1 MKLNGGEEELGGT
14 TTLPSLD
21 ELALDE
27 PELDIPLDPENIVEA
42 AEQLLRQGAPH
53 DFDVLV
59 IGAGP
64 GGLAAAQSAAEG
76 GLHTALIEERELG
89 GVCLNR
95 GCIPTKTLLES
106 IGVLRLLRRAKEF
119 GIHTGSD
126 FTCNFPEMHTRK
138 AEVVTRLREQAH
150 EALETAGVEIING
163 RARFVEQHTVEVE
176 SGGERRRFTAVHIVI
191 ASGGRPARIPI
202 PGHDLPGVVTSDE
215 ILEQVTV
222 PRSLVVAGAGAI
234 GVEFASI
241 FAELG
246 STVTI
251 LEKAEAALP
260 GEDEDVQAEMASSLA
275 DMGVQMMTKAS
286 ILSITRN
293 SAGLEVAYERDGQ
306 QFSVSTEQVLL
317 ATGRAANIDDMNL
330 EEVGIEV
337 DGGKIRVDEEKQ
349 TSISGVYAIG
359 DCIRRV
365 GWAHQAS
372 MEGREVAATL
382 LGHKSDIDA
391 RFVPSC
397 YYTFP
402 EVASVGL
409 TLKNARELGIEASAG
424 RFSFRANGRA
434 ATTGDNRGFVKL
446 VVERETARLLGC
458 QIIGPRATEIINEVS
473 LALRDGATADA
484 LIDSLHAHP
493 TFAEVLPGA
502 ARAAL
507 SSL

>member
-1 MKLNGGEEELGGT
+1 M
-14 TTLPSLD
+14 
-21 ELALDE
+21 
-27 PELDIPLDPENIVEA
+27 
-42 AEQLLRQGAPH
+42 
-53 DFDVLV
+53 
-59 IGAGP
+59 
-64 GGLAAAQSAAEG
+64 
-76 GLHTALIEERELG
+76 
-89 GVCLNR
+89 
-95 GCIPTKTLLES
+95 
-106 IGVLRLLRRAKEF
+106 
-119 GIHTGSD
+119 
-126 FTCNFPEMHTRK
+126 
-138 AEVVTRLREQAH
+138 
-150 EALETAGVEIING
+150 
-163 RARFVEQHTVEVE
+163 
-176 SGGERRRFTAVHIVI
+176 
-191 ASGGRPARIPI
+191 
-202 PGHDLPGVVTSDE
+202 
-215 ILEQVTV
+215 
-222 PRSLVVAGAGAI
+222 VAGAGAI

-260 GEDEDVQAEMASSLA
+260 GEDEDIQAEMASSLA
-275 DMGVQMMTKAS
+275 DMGVQMMTRTSIISIAS
-286 ILSITRN
+286 KSD
-293 SAGLEVAYERDGQ
+293 GLEVVYERDGQ
-306 QFSVSTEQVLL
+306 QFSVAAEQVLL
-317 ATGRAANIDDMNL
+317 ATGREANIGSLNL
-330 EEVGIEV
+330 EEAGIEA
-337 DGGKIRVDEEKQ
+337 DGGKIRVDDEKQ
-349 TSISGVYAIG
+349 TNVSGVYAIG

-382 LGHKSDIDA
+382 LGHKADIDA

-409 TLKNARELGIEASAG
+409 TLKNATELGIDASAG
-424 RFSFRANGRA
+424 SFSFRANGRA